1 MRAQHMKGRNMNRH
15 QRRAAQAKARNAGKS
30 GTSRIVA
37 VHEAGHAVAKVL
49 AAGDLGYGF
58 GQIISRIEM
67 KPSDSWE
74 KSVDGKALTRTQAV
88 TFGPKFSVDILIAS
102 NDFIGTYL
110 SEHGEVG
117 GRQVHEFNSKIIELG
132 RAAGADIGKW
142 LFART
147 FDGVS
152 GSMAEA
158 IVSNR
163 PFYEVWN
170 GRESEGDLWSIIE
183 DCKISG
189 TENRKITTL
198 IEETAALSA
207 LVMDDPKVWAAV
219 LALAKTLARVDQ
231 MDGSK
236 VISIIT
242 RVLPEVD
249 LTSKFATAVER
260 LHEVKEQ
267 IAVNEVVIAR
277 FPDGSHGCIKGE
289 EVIEKSRAGGCK
301 PSELEALCY
310 VSNHLVCAETL
321 NMAFGDGLL
330 ARAARTNGVVE

>member
-1 MRAQHMKGRNMNRH
+1 MRAQHMKGRNLNRH
-15 QRRAAQAKARNAGKS
+15 ERRATQAKARNAGNS
-30 GTSRIVA
+30 GTSIVA

-49 AAGDLGYGF
+49 AAGELGYGIRD
-58 GQIISRIEM
+58 IISRIEM
-67 KPSDSWE
+67 KTSDRW
-74 KSVDGKALTRTQAV
+74 KNSVDGKALTRIQAV
-88 TFGPKFSVDILIAS
+88 TFGPKFSADIATAS
-102 NDFIGTYL
+102 NDFVGTYPQQ
-110 SEHGEVG
+110 HGEVG
-117 GRQVHEFNSKIIELG
+117 GRQVHEFNSKIIALG

-152 GSMAEA
+152 GPMAEA

-170 GRESEGDLWSIIE
+170 GHKLDGDLMSVIA
-183 DCKISG
+183 DGKISG
-189 TENRKITTL
+189 IEIREIKTFM
-198 IEETAALSA
+198 EETAALSA

-249 LTSKFATAVER
+249 LTSKFAAAVER

-277 FPDGSHGCIKGE
+277 FPDGSRGCIKGG
-289 EVIEKSRAGGCK
+289 EVIEKSRAEGCG
-301 PSELEALCY
+301 PRELQALCY
-310 VSNHLVCAETL
+310 VFTHPVCAETL
-321 NMAFGDGLL
+321 CMAFGDGVL